1 MQQCDTKCE
10 QQQQWD
16 SNPYRKRSSSSST
29 QPIKVHWISV
39 TVAKTDD
46 LVFPNYSPKT
56 DKLIFPRPTSKAVF
70 PQPWIRMGEIGAFEK
85 NQSTQKVE
93 FSQSWVTP
101 SSSSSSSTMP
111 VTFPGLWQ
119 TNPLSKRRWI
129 RFERIKSCLDISLFL
144 SLSFAYKVSH
154 LGTTDKYSLGY
165 IFYFTL
171 ALLFFMSALIQRDFS
186 TAVSHEKD
194 PYHFMR

>member
-1 MQQCDTKCE
+1 MPLFIGPLRHCSTTFSKHCE
-10 QQQQWD
+10 PLLDAAVWHEMWTTAA
-16 SNPYRKRSSSSST
+16 PRFEPEPEKFLLLVT

-129 RFERIKSCLDISLFL
+129 RFERIKSCLDISGKFQ
-144 SLSFAYKVSH
+144 
-154 LGTTDKYSLGY
+154 
-165 IFYFTL
+165 YFCL
-171 ALLFFMSALIQRDFS
+171 KALLTKSII
-186 TAVSHEKD
+186 
-194 PYHFMR
+194 